1 MRNMF
6 SFFREQKK
14 KTIDQKNNNH
24 NSMDIRQ
31 CVLRE
36 FLLSSMINVKF
47 IFPRILSNVSFY
59 FHVMIMFNCV
69 MKHLLV
75 FELYDKQDENYS
87 ILGIF
92 CILSFCFLFQSLI
105 YFIMIMKHF
114 VLIRIIKNPIL
125 ICLFL
130 IESKLIL
137 IFRRLRV
144 RCIRDCFLGSMCSF
158 IVKRKK

>member
-1 MRNMF
+1 MSN
-6 SFFREQKK
+6 
-14 KTIDQKNNNH
+14 
-24 NSMDIRQ
+24 
-31 CVLRE
+31 LY
-36 FLLSSMINVKF
+36 FLVSWVMYILL
-47 IFPRILSNVSFY
+47 FPCYDYVQLCYEAFARVWI
-59 FHVMIMFNCV
+59 I
-69 MKHLLV
+69 
-75 FELYDKQDENYS
+75 YDKQDENYS

-92 CILSFCFLFQSLI
+92 CILSFCFLFQSLIYI

-158 IVKRKK
+158 IVKRKKWRFGFIYEKKKKRLLFCKQSKGE